1 VSATFGYRNGELH
14 VEDVGLARIAD
25 VHGTPCYVYSRAA
38 IAAAYRT
45 FDSAI
50 GEHPHQ
56 VCFAVKANGNL
67 AILHELARLGC
78 GFDIV
83 SGGEL
88 ERVLRAGG
96 DPGRIVYSGA
106 GKTEREMRA
115 ALAADIACFNVE
127 SIAELELLDAT
138 AGTLGRRARVALR
151 INPDVDARTH
161 PYIATG
167 LAEHK
172 FGIPMGEADAA
183 YERAAGLMNI
193 DVAGV
198 AAHIGSQILEL
209 GPFERAAECV
219 AGVAERLSAR
229 GIAIEHVDLGGGL
242 GIGYGHTQ
250 APSPAEYAKAILG
263 PFQGR
268 PWRVLIEPGRALVAA
283 AGALLCRV
291 TYLKRNGAR
300 RFAIVDAGMS
310 ELLRPALY
318 QAWHPILPV
327 LERPEVEEQVYD
339 VVGPLCE
346 SADFLARERALR
358 LAGDDLLAV
367 LDAGA
372 YGFVMSS
379 NYNGRARPP
388 ELMVDGRR
396 VHVVR
401 ARETVEAQLALERIL
416 P

>member
-1 VSATFGYRNGELH
+1 VSEVFTYREAELYAEQVPLSLIGE
-14 VEDVGLARIAD
+14 D
-25 VHGTPCYVYSRAA
+25 HGTPCYVYSRAA
-38 IAAAYRT
+38 LQTAFHA
-45 FDSAI
+45 FDDALAK
-50 GEHPHQ
+50 HPHL

-67 AILHELARLGC
+67 AVLHELARLGA

-83 SGGEL
+83 SAGEL

-96 DPGRIVYSGA
+96 DPSRIVFSGA
-106 GKTEREMRA
+106 GKTAAEMRA
-115 ALAADIACFNVE
+115 ALASDIACFNVE

-138 AGTLGRRARVALR
+138 AGALGVTARLALR
-151 INPDVDARTH
+151 VNPDIDARTH

-172 FGIPMGEADAA
+172 FGIPLREAEAA
-183 YERAAGLMNI
+183 YARAAGLANVQVTGI
-193 DVAGV
+193 
-198 AAHIGSQILEL
+198 AAHVGSQILDASVFARTSACIVEL
-209 GPFERAAECV
+209 
-219 AGVAERLSAR
+219 AERLSKR
-229 GIAIEHVDLGGGL
+229 GLELEHLDLGGGL
-242 GIGYGHTQ
+242 GIGYGRES
-250 APSPAEYAKAILG
+250 APTPDAYARALLEPLAGK
-263 PFQGR
+263 
-268 PWRVLIEPGRALVAA
+268 PWRVLIEPGRALVGP

-291 TYLKRNGAR
+291 TYVKTQGAK

-318 QAWHPILPV
+318 QAWHAIVPV
-327 LERPEVEEQVYD
+327 RVRPELDEQLCD

-346 SADFLARERALR
+346 TADFLGRGRALR
-358 LAGDDLLAV
+358 VAAGDLLAV

-379 NYNGRARPP
+379 NYNGRERPP

-401 ARETVEAQLALERIL
+401 RREKLDDQLGLERTV

>member
-1 VSATFGYRNGELH
+1 MSEVFTYRDAELH
-14 VEDVGLARIAD
+14 AEQVPLTRIAED
-25 VHGTPCYVYSRAA
+25 HGTPCYVYSRAA
-38 IAAAYRT
+38 LRAGFEA
-45 FDSAI
+45 FDDAL
-50 GEHPHQ
+50 GQHPHL

-67 AILHELARLGC
+67 AVLHELARLGA

-88 ERVLRAGG
+88 ERVVRAGG
-96 DPGRIVYSGA
+96 DPARIVFSGA
-106 GKTEREMRA
+106 GKTAAEMRA

-138 AGTLGRRARVALR
+138 AGALGVTARVALR
-151 INPDVDARTH
+151 VNPDIDARTH

-172 FGIPMGEADAA
+172 FGIPLREAEAA
-183 YERAAGLMNI
+183 YARAAGLANVRI
-193 DVAGV
+193 TGI
-198 AAHIGSQILEL
+198 AAHIGSQILDASVFSRTSACIVEL
-209 GPFERAAECV
+209 AD
-219 AGVAERLSAR
+219 RLSRR
-229 GIAIEHVDLGGGL
+229 GLEVEHLDLGGGL
-242 GIGYGHTQ
+242 GIGYGRES
-250 APSPAEYAKAILG
+250 APTPDDYARALLA
-263 PFQGR
+263 PLAGR
-268 PWRVLIEPGRALVAA
+268 PWRVLIEPGRALVGP
-283 AGALLCRV
+283 AGALLSRV
-291 TYLKRNGAR
+291 TYVKVQGAK

-318 QAWHPILPV
+318 QAWHAIAPV
-327 LERPEVEEQVYD
+327 RVRSDLEEQLCD

-346 SADFLARERALR
+346 TADFLGRGRALR
-358 LAGDDLLAV
+358 VAAGDLLAV

-379 NYNGRARPP
+379 NYNGRERPP
-388 ELMVDGRR
+388 EIMVDGRR

-401 ARETVEAQLALERIL
+401 RRERLDDQLGLERTL